1 MIDIE
6 NKLTAQ
12 KEVLE
17 RIKIR
22 TNNGRKF
29 VSIKNIFILI
39 LIYLLPECKSMMN
52 ENFFMNSL

>member
-1 MIDIE
+1 MDDSLRNMIDIE
-6 NKLTAQ
+6 NKLSAQ

-29 VSIKNIFILI
+29 VSIIDI
-39 LIYLLPECKSMMN
+39 IYFDLFYFN
-52 ENFFMNSL
+52 